1 MAAWDKSDPV
11 TVTSAVSKF
20 LQFISSDTLSFTP
33 NPPPHPANPKVCTD
47 RQRPINCG
55 LDTFLHSTFSKC
67 YVFIILP
74 KKFFNLSL
82 VYTRVCRRK
91 RKQCDTIP
99 CRAAQAFLQ
108 PYFRPCKCSF
118 RCGKCFISQRCPVL
132 DCLFCKITLKA
143 KDKNLR

>member
-55 LDTFLHSTFSKC
+55 LDTFLHSTFSEC

-74 KKFFNLSL
+74 KKVFFSNVSFI
-82 VYTRVCRRK
+82 YTRVCRRK

-99 CRAAQAFLQ
+99 SVAPPRRFCNHTFARVNAAFDVVNVL
-108 PYFRPCKCSF
+108 FRRDVQF
-118 RCGKCFISQRCPVL
+118 
-132 DCLFCKITLKA
+132 
-143 KDKNLR
+143 